1 MDYIREQS
9 KVIYKLKNGNDPKEF
24 DAVDF
29 IACLVSH
36 IPNKCEQLVRH
47 NGYLQQCLINTSTKK
62 ILPIK
67 IFEI

>member
-29 IACLVSH
+29 IASLASH
-36 IPNKCEQLVRH
+36 IPNKCEQMVRYM
-47 NGYLQQCLINTSTKK
+47 GYCSNVCRGKNYFSFSFVLT
-62 ILPIK
+62 
-67 IFEI
+67 